1 MPKNGPYLQTDD
13 NLPATSIFGRPK
25 RTCYP
30 ALQSI
35 QPARKHLLESLLRL
49 LLDCEVLW
57 LHRHRLGRNSSVVG
71 VDQLLLIN
79 DGGLDLALRLD
90 GPRSD
95 PQVAS
100 ITAPTSYRVGSLGQM
115 ISDPNDP
122 LV

>member
-1 MPKNGPYLQTDD
+1 MEQENHPVQNGSGLAQT
-13 NLPATSIFGRPK
+13 GRSRVQQTFP
-25 RTCYP
+25 T
-30 ALQSI
+30 LQSI